1 MRNFYKHQDLATSR
15 SRRQVFWLTFAVIGT
30 ALVTSIVIVYLGLL
44 ACAGVKIETEQGIFD
59 LSEHLRS
66 MPIAVEAMLA
76 ASTLL
81 VTICIGGKSF
91 LKVKQLRSGGGAV
104 VARDLGG
111 TEIEESP
118 QLDLKT
124 RQLLNVVH
132 EIAIAASIPP
142 PPVYC
147 MQHESAINAFA
158 AGYTPSDAIICVTR
172 GCLRELNREQLQGVI
187 AHEFSHILNGDM
199 RQNIRTIGALHG
211 VLFVI
216 EAAEASWRTAAAVWE
231 SDDTGMSLKVS
242 IAMIIAA
249 AFLWP
254 VGIVGLFFAT
264 IAKAGISRQR
274 EYLADATAV
283 ELSRNPEGVANALK
297 RIAGFDKGTR
307 VRSPMAVEASHLFFA
322 NGLAFNTLLSTHP
335 PITDRIRRLDP
346 SWDGVPEYGE
356 QTYEEYSG
364 IYEGTMNFIAAPTTA
379 EAYSRERASG
389 DESQHSRSSHSDE
402 HHPRSVFATAD
413 AREQQHRYAVVSTLP
428 SGLIDITR
436 DPIAAGATVIALR
449 SVVSTATQTSEQ
461 LQAIVDA
468 LTEALGDLSLDQ
480 RLALLDKA
488 VATLLSQPA
497 DASLTKELDR
507 LATLSIDSLYEFAW
521 SNTVSRVTENLLRK
535 ETPKPRFAKLQQ
547 AEAACSIVVSS
558 LVHAG
563 GNLGPAGD
571 YAFRRGAVHLDLPAA
586 HYRDPEECTIHDLQA
601 ATETLGLAAPP
612 AKRLVCKT
620 VSACITADSEV
631 TDEEALIVRGV
642 ISRLGFPIP
651 QLLPGHPI
659 TPGA

>member
-1 MRNFYKHQDLATSR
+1 MRNFYKHQDVATSR
-15 SRRQVFWLTFAVIGT
+15 SRRQIFWLTFAVIGT

-44 ACAGVKIETEQGIFD
+44 ACAGVKVETAHGIVD
-59 LSEHLRS
+59 LSEYLRS
-66 MPIAVEAMLA
+66 TPIAVEAMLA

-81 VTICIGGKSF
+81 VTICIGGKSY
-91 LKVKQLRSGGGAV
+91 LKVKELRAGGGAV
-104 VARDLGG
+104 VAEDLGG
-111 TEIEESP
+111 TEIEETP

-124 RQLLNVVH
+124 RQLLNVVQ
-132 EIAIAASIPP
+132 EIAVAAAIPP
-142 PPVYC
+142 PPLYC
-147 MQHESAINAFA
+147 MQHEPAINAFA
-158 AGYTPSDAIICVTR
+158 AGYTPDDAIICVTR

-231 SDDTGMSLKVS
+231 TDDTGMSLKVS

-322 NGLAFNTLLSTHP
+322 NGLAFNNLLSTHP
-335 PITDRIRRLDP
+335 PIADRIRRLDP
-346 SWDGVPEYGE
+346 SWDGVPEYDE

-379 EAYSRERASG
+379 EVYARELTSK
-389 DESQHSRSSHSDE
+389 DSSQHSDDKHASD
-402 HHPRSVFATAD
+402 PNSRSVFAPAD

-428 SGLIDITR
+428 SGLIDVAQ

-449 SVVSTATQTSEQ
+449 SVISTATRTSEQ

-468 LTEALGDLSLDQ
+468 LNETLGDLSLDQ
-480 RLALLDKA
+480 RLALLDEA
-488 VATLLSQPA
+488 VATLLCQPT
-497 DASLTKELDR
+497 DATLTEELDR
-507 LATLSIDSLYEFAW
+507 LVTLPIESLYEFAW
-521 SNTVSRVTENLLRK
+521 NNTVSRVSDSLLHK
-535 ETPKPRFAKLQQ
+535 DPPKPRFANLQQ

-563 GNLGPAGD
+563 GNLGPAGE

-586 HYRDPEECTIHDLQA
+586 HYRGPEECNIHDLQA
-601 ATETLGLAAPP
+601 ATEMLGLAAPT

-631 TDEEALIVRGV
+631 TDEEALVVRGV
-642 ISRLGFPIP
+642 ISKLGFPIP
-651 QLLPGHPI
+651 QLLPGHPV